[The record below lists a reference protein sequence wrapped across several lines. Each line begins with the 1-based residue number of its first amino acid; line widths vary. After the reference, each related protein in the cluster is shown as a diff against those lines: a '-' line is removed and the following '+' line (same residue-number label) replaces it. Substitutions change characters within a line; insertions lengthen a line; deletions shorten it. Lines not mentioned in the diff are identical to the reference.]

1 MYQSLRLLVVA
12 HLRQEQQQPLVEVLA
27 RSIRFDRGDD
37 LGGLD
42 VADYCGH
49 GVEQHFARVELQH
62 FVVLDVDVES
72 GACCHANLDVA
83 PDAVL
88 GVVPDE
94 RLEQF
99 LHALGFVD
107 CHAELVR
114 VALLAC

>member
-1 MYQSLRLLVVA
+1 MLV
-12 HLRQEQQQPLVEVLA
+12 

-42 VADYCGH
+42 VADYYGH

-72 GACCHANLDVA
+72 GACCHADLDVA

-88 GVVPDE
+88 DAARDE
-94 RLEQF
+94 EP
-99 LHALGFVD
+99 
-107 CHAELVR
+107 E
-114 VALLAC
+114 